1 MHHLV
6 PDKAGQALLQVATV
20 TTHPGSWA
28 RRGMPQL
35 SAAAAA
41 TTTQAMMGTMTN
53 MEAAATVATA
63 NALISNEQTARA
75 LATTL

>member
-1 MHHLV
+1 
-6 PDKAGQALLQVATV
+6 
-20 TTHPGSWA
+20 
-28 RRGMPQL
+28 
-35 SAAAAA
+35 
-41 TTTQAMMGTMTN
+41 MMGTMTN

>member
-1 MHHLV
+1 MPPRDRPRRVLNSTFS
-6 PDKAGQALLQVATV
+6 ACSAL
-20 TTHPGSWA
+20 
-28 RRGMPQL
+28 
-35 SAAAAA
+35 AAAAA
-41 TTTQAMMGTMTN
+41 TTTKAMMGTMTN